1 MDRTARPTTTRP
13 LAALLLTAVLAAAC
27 GASASPSPSPTP
39 VPTPD
44 PDHVALRA
52 TVVQAL
58 PPLTTFAWLPS
69 VFITGDLQVITQG
82 AVPAIYPGPLM
93 TPLWQRQLTADGW
106 ATLVDRARALGL
118 LTGQQDFTGG
128 SLMPGSA
135 AGRLEILVG
144 DRLFELTGDPNQ
156 VPRCGEA
163 RCPDPG
169 PGTPGAFA
177 VFWQDLNDLSRWLAD
192 ALGPEVQFRPA
203 AYAILTGPPPAED
216 PLSAPPVAW
225 PLDTPLAAFGDPV
238 VGEPAR
244 TCGIAAGSDADM
256 LRPHLDAATQLTRW
270 QDGARLWGL
279 TVRPILPGEQAPC
292 NAFGED

>member
-1 MDRTARPTTTRP
+1 MDRLRRPTIASL
-13 LAALLLTAVLAAAC
+13 LAAMLVAAC
-27 GASASPSPSPTP
+27 SAGASPSPSPSP

-44 PDHVALRA
+44 PARFALRA

-69 VFITGDLQVITQG
+69 VFITGDLRVIVQG

-106 ATLVDRARALGL
+106 RRLVDRASDLGL

-128 SLMPGSA
+128 ALPPGSA

-144 DRLFELTGDPNQ
+144 ERLFELTGDPNQ

-177 VFWQDLNDLSRWLAD
+177 VFWQDLGDLQRWLAD
-192 ALGPEVQFRPA
+192 ALGPEVQYRPA

-216 PLSAPPVAW
+216 PLSAAPIPW
-225 PLDTPLAAFGDPV
+225 PLDTSLEAFGDPV

-244 TCGIAAGSDADM
+244 TCGIAAGDDADR
-256 LRPHLDAATQLTRW
+256 LRPLLETATQLTRW

-279 TVRPILPGEQAPC
+279 TVRPILPGETAPC
-292 NAFGED
+292 SAFGEG